1 MSEETPNLRLPY
13 IMPSQAQKHVTHNE
27 AIRAI
32 DALLQVGVID
42 HDVASPPAE
51 PADGDRYIV
60 GAGATGAWAG
70 KDYMLAAFQDGAWTF
85 FEPNAGWVAYVV
97 GESRLLVHDGAEW
110 RDVPVRL
117 APENFQNIEGVGV
130 NSTHDATN
138 RFAVASPASLFN
150 NEGGGHQIK
159 VNKNASSDTASI
171 LFQTSWSGRA
181 EFGTTGDDNF
191 HVKVSPDG
199 ETWNEAMQLNRSTG
213 AVGIGNVN
221 PVRPL
226 HIRGNNAAVRVDRDA
241 NTVSVQLHRFP
252 SGDYTTP
259 WKGFTFGV
267 ESHSSGTGRFL
278 IGDYGTAVSGPV
290 TYRFIIENNGEVTP
304 GEDNTQSLGV
314 ASRRWTQVY
323 ASSATI
329 NTSDEN
335 EKQDIEALPD
345 AWLDAWGD
353 VEWSR
358 FRYRDAV
365 QLKGNGARWHVGI
378 VAQRVR
384 NCFAARGLDAFRIG
398 LLCYD
403 EWDEEPETV
412 SADGEA
418 GEFVSR
424 PLRAAGGRYGIRY
437 EEALSMEAAWQRREL
452 QRLKQA
458 RQGPEPGSAG

>member
-32 DALLQVGVID
+32 DALMQIGVLD
-42 HDVASPPAE
+42 RDLTTPPSD
-51 PADGDRYIV
+51 PVDGDRHIV
-60 GAGATGAWAG
+60 GGGATGAWAG
-70 KDYMLAAFQDGAWTF
+70 NDHLLAAFQDSAWVF
-85 FEPNAGWVAYVV
+85 FQPKAGWIAYVAD
-97 GESRLLVHDGAEW
+97 EQLMLVYDGTEW
-110 RDVPVRL
+110 QDVPIQL
-117 APENFQNIEGVGV
+117 APGNFQDIEGVGI
-130 NSTHDATN
+130 NSSYDGTN
-138 RFAVASPASLFN
+138 RLSVSSPASLFSH
-150 NEGGGHQIK
+150 EGSGHQIK
-159 VNKNASSDTASI
+159 VNKSSAVDTASI

-199 ETWNEAMQLNRSTG
+199 VTWNEAIQVDRTTG
-213 AVGIGNVN
+213 AVGIGSLS
-221 PVRPL
+221 PARPL
-226 HIRGNNAAVRVDRDA
+226 HIRGSNAAVRLDRDA

-252 SGDYTTP
+252 TGDYTTP
-259 WKGFTFGV
+259 WKGYTFGV

-278 IGDYGTAVSGPV
+278 IGDYGTAVAGPV
-290 TYRFIIENNGEVTP
+290 TYRFIIENNGEVTA
-304 GEDNTQSLGV
+304 GDDNVQSLGA

-329 NTSDEN
+329 STSDEN
-335 EKQDIEALPD
+335 EKQDIETVPD

-365 QLKGNGARWHVGI
+365 QQKGDGARWHIGI

-384 NCFAARGLDAFRIG
+384 DRFAARGLDAFRIG

-403 EWDEEPETV
+403 EWDEEPEIVT
-412 SADGEA
+412 ADGEA
-418 GEFVSR
+418 GDFVSR
-424 PLRAAGGRYGIRY
+424 PYRAAGSRYGIRY

-452 QRLKQA
+452 RRL
-458 RQGPEPGSAG
+458 REGE